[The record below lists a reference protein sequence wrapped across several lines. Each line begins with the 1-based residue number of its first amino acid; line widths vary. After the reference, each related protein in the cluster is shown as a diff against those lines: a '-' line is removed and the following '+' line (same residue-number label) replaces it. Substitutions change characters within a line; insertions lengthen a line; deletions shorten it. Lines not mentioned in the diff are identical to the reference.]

1 MKLYNIRGRLVNKNV
16 SKYLIDW
23 DKKSRSKLQF
33 KAKQFLRPFWENHVV
48 YEEFPVFGT
57 RMKVDI
63 VNVTKYIAVEVNGQQ
78 HGTFNKF
85 FHGNSR
91 HKYFQ
96 SLSRDWKKEEWLEK
110 NSFEL
115 IIIEYNEVDGL
126 SKSFIKEK
134 FDISI

>member
-1 MKLYNIRGRLVNKNV
+1 M
-16 SKYLIDW
+16 IDW

-33 KAKQFLRPFWENHVV
+33 KVKQFLKSFWEKHVV
-48 YEEFPVFGT
+48 YEEFPVLGT

-63 VNVTKYIAVEVNGQQ
+63 VNATKYIAVEVNGQQ

-96 SLSRDWKKEEWLEK
+96 SLSRDWKKEEWLDK
-110 NSFEL
+110 NGFEL
-115 IIIEYNEVDGL
+115 VIIEYNEVDEL
-126 SKSFIKEK
+126 SELFIKEK